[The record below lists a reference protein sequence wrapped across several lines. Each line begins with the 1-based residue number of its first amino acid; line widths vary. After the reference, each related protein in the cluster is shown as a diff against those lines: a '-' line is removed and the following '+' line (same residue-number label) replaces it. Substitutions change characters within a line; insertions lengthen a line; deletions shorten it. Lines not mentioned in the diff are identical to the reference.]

1 MNPPRASSAIVLEMR
16 SNRMERDAI
25 ETEAAATTDIEI
37 KTRLL
42 AQIVRLDKRWSQL
55 LRQYSLRPL

>member
-1 MNPPRASSAIVLEMR
+1 
-16 SNRMERDAI
+16 MERDAL